1 MAQDLH
7 QRAKERYE
15 DAKDAVRE
23 QHARMRE
30 DLRFS
35 NPSDPQQWDEK
46 VKQLRK
52 DRVCLTLDRT
62 NQYIVQVVN
71 DARKN
76 KPGITTM
83 PADSGADVQV
93 AQRLDGI
100 IRHVEYR
107 SRAPI
112 AYDTGIE
119 HAARCGLGWLRVV
132 PEVVRPETN
141 HQEVT
146 IKRVHDPLSIVL
158 DPDSTEPDGSDAMFG
173 FAETLM
179 SKRAFERAYPKADV
193 SNWESADAGSAGWF
207 SEDGVRV
214 CEYQYVD
221 EVRTNHVVVQAPD
234 DGADLE
240 LSEEDYWALA
250 KQIGYRPPV
259 VRQFMA
265 TERRVKWCKLS
276 GAEVLEETDFPSRWI
291 GFIPVVG
298 FELWVD
304 GKRMVCGLT
313 RRMMDAQRAYNYER
327 SALVEAVALQPK
339 APTMVPIDAVAG
351 HEKQW
356 RELNTGSP
364 AYLPYNHADDDGN
377 AIPAPQRLAPPAF
390 PAAFA
395 QGGQIALA
403 DLEAAVGM
411 YRANLG
417 APSNETSGR
426 AIRERKE
433 EGDTATFHFV
443 DNLSRSIE
451 HVGRIVVDMI
461 PKLYDTRRQA
471 RILGIDGK
479 NDQVEIDPSGPAVRK
494 SGNKIIAINPGVGSY
509 DVRVVAGANYTTQR
523 QEAAEGIAEILQA
536 APAFAPV
543 LAPSLVKLRDWPEA
557 DKVSRMLLAMA
568 PPQVQE
574 IANEGQDGNEE
585 VLPPAVRTAMEQM
598 QAQMQQMGA
607 MLDAGEK
614 EISRLTQEAEALK
627 ADKAIEAANVQLK
640 AREIEVKEIEAGTK
654 RMEATKE
661 EPQTVELAKIASD
674 AQQKEA
680 DRQSAERIE
689 LMKLAAQLLAQQHSA
704 EVSRAA
710 EGEPAESA
718 EPQPGLAAL
727 MLSIQSMAAT
737 LAAPR
742 ILIKDANGS
751 PIGVQPVVLPAHET
765 EQ

>member
-1 MAQDLH
+1 MPQDLH
-7 QRAKERYE
+7 QRAKERFE
-15 DAKDAVRE
+15 DAKEAASE

-30 DLRFS
+30 DLLFS
-35 NPSDPQQWDEK
+35 DPTDPQQWDEK
-46 VKQLRK
+46 VKKMRG
-52 DRVCLTLDRT
+52 DRVCLTADRT
-62 NQYIVQVVN
+62 NQYIFQVVN

-100 IRHVEYR
+100 IRHIEYR
-107 SRAPI
+107 SRAAV
-112 AYDTGIE
+112 AYDTSID
-119 HAARCGLGWLRVV
+119 HSARCGLGWIRVV
-132 PEVVRPETN
+132 PEIVRPETN
-141 HQEVT
+141 QQEVT

-173 FAETLM
+173 FAETVM

-193 SNWESADAGSAGWF
+193 SSWESADAGSAGWF
-207 SEDGVRV
+207 TTDGVRI
-214 CEYQYVD
+214 CEYQYV
-221 EVRTNHVVVQAPD
+221 EETQANFVVAVDA
-234 DGADLE
+234 DGEELE
-240 LSEEDYWALA
+240 LSEDDYWLLA
-250 KQIGYRPPV
+250 KQIGYQPKV

-265 TERRVKWCKLS
+265 TERRVKWCKLN
-276 GAEVLEETDFPSRWI
+276 GAEVLEETDFPSRWL
-291 GFIPVVG
+291 GFIPVLG
-298 FELWVD
+298 YELWVD
-304 GKRMVCGLT
+304 GKRKLCGLT
-313 RRMMDAQRAYNYER
+313 RRMMESQRAYNYER

-339 APTMVPIDAVAG
+339 APTMVPIEAVAG
-351 HEKQW
+351 HEKHW

-377 AIPAPQRLAPPAF
+377 PLPAPQRLAPPAF

-395 QGGQIALA
+395 QGGQIALG
-403 DLEAAVGM
+403 DLEASVGM

-417 APSNETSGR
+417 APNNATSGR
-426 AIRERKE
+426 QERERKE

-461 PKLYDTRRQA
+461 PRLYDTKRQA
-471 RILGIDGK
+471 RILGVDGK
-479 NDQVEIDPSGPAVRK
+479 NDQIEVDPQGPAVRK
-494 SGNKIIAINPGVGSY
+494 QGNRIVAINPGVGSY

-536 APAFAPV
+536 APNFAPV

-574 IANEGQDGNEE
+574 IANEGQDGDEPA
-585 VLPPAVRTAMEQM
+585 LPPAVRTAMEQM
-598 QAQMQQMGA
+598 QAQMQQMAA

-614 EISRLTQEAEALK
+614 EIERLTQETEALK
-627 ADKAIEAANVQLK
+627 ADKSIEAANVQLK

-654 RMEATKE
+654 RIEATKE
-661 EPQTVELAKIASD
+661 ESQAVEMARIESD
-674 AQQKEA
+674 AEQKEA
-680 DRQSAERIE
+680 DRQSRERIE
-689 LMKLAAQLLAQQHSA
+689 LLKLAAQLMGQQRGA
-704 EVSRAA
+704 EGAEG
-710 EGEPAESA
+710 EGEPAEPT
-718 EPQPGLAAL
+718 EPAGADLAGL
-727 MLSIQSMAAT
+727 MQSIQSMAAT

-742 ILIKDANGS
+742 ILIHDENGH
-751 PIGVQPVVLPAHET
+751 PIGVQPVLN
-765 EQ
+765 